1 MGSLRLCE
9 SPNRF
14 GWLKS
19 RMAKA
24 RSYSDQV
31 AHELLP
37 QVEILRAVQRKHAY
51 PLFMAIGRVAVA
63 AEGSRSNY
71 LLDRVLSSYHLLN
84 APGSSSA
91 SSLDDSFVFG
101 D

>member
-1 MGSLRLCE
+1 MGSSRLCE

-71 LLDRVLSSYHLLN
+71 LLDRVLRQPPPSECAREQFCIVAGRFLR
-84 APGSSSA
+84 
-91 SSLDDSFVFG
+91 FW
-101 D
+101 